1 MRMKSVK
8 LGKGKTF
15 GIGVVDGN
23 VSVHHNCHLNQ
34 KWLA

>member
-23 VSVHHNCHLNQ
+23 MIVPHNCHL
-34 KWLA
+34 L